1 MFGGIAL
8 GEGGDGAAECDV
20 VADGFDGDV
29 GVAGAEAAFEGGL
42 DVGGDGVGDAGGAD
56 FDVVADAA
64 DTFEVGDGVV
74 GGGFLV
80 GPVDIAFEGEPAVFD
95 ADFDAVGG
103 DDGIPGEGL
112 DGGAGEVLIGDL
124 GGAREA
130 DFEFGDEGADAVDAG
145 GGFFGGYFFGVAAD
159 VAGESDDAIFG
170 GDADVGVVNAGFG
183 GEFLLDRAPE
193 RQVGFEFGDG
203 SHVRPPPGS
212 RAIGVP
218 GPWWPVTCSWRVV
231 RRHVMAIGEVCV
243 RQVVYASPD
252 TRVVEA
258 ARLMREHH
266 VGNLLVAEES
276 LGRRV
281 PVGIVTDRD
290 IVLEVLAADLDP
302 HRLTVGDI
310 MSTELVTVPE
320 TEGIF
325 QTIQLMRAKGVRRV
339 PVVDANGGLVGIAA
353 VDDLLELL
361 AEELTEL
368 AKLMV
373 RERRREVEM
382 RR

>member
-1 MFGGIAL
+1 
-8 GEGGDGAAECDV
+8 
-20 VADGFDGDV
+20 
-29 GVAGAEAAFEGGL
+29 
-42 DVGGDGVGDAGGAD
+42 
-56 FDVVADAA
+56 
-64 DTFEVGDGVV
+64 
-74 GGGFLV
+74 
-80 GPVDIAFEGEPAVFD
+80 
-95 ADFDAVGG
+95 
-103 DDGIPGEGL
+103 
-112 DGGAGEVLIGDL
+112 
-124 GGAREA
+124 
-130 DFEFGDEGADAVDAG
+130 
-145 GGFFGGYFFGVAAD
+145 
-159 VAGESDDAIFG
+159 
-170 GDADVGVVNAGFG
+170 
-183 GEFLLDRAPE
+183 
-193 RQVGFEFGDG
+193 
-203 SHVRPPPGS
+203 
-212 RAIGVP
+212 
-218 GPWWPVTCSWRVV
+218 
-231 RRHVMAIGEVCV
+231 MAIGEVCV